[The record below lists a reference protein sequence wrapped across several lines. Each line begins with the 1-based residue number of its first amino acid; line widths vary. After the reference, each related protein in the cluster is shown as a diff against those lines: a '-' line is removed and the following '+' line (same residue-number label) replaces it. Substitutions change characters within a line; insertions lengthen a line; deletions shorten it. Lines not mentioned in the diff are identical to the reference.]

1 LHYAEILGRQ
11 AFIATAEH
19 MIEGQSSLLVVVGV
33 SKTTFP
39 ILTTNF
45 PFPVLSAHHAT
56 ATEAAGKHNTHIPS
70 HG

>member
-1 LHYAEILGRQ
+1 MADGKGAWWGDI
-11 AFIATAEH
+11 
-19 MIEGQSSLLVVVGV
+19 LVVVGV